1 MCYVSVLFLT
11 SRNSLL
17 TDWFHGDSLQLDE
30 DRLGELVGY
39 RCCRCRRRAIPP
51 CPHSDN
57 YVKPEP
63 EISEQTVATSLLSTM
78 LSSEET
84 FALADQDPLL
94 ASYGIVEPIGE
105 ETRDVDIS
113 ANTASIA
120 PGSNQKLSIR
130 RAQTKISEYLDQAG
144 KPVNEYYI
152 QNTPSGNGNI
162 NFSHMNEI
170 SFSEA
175 DSVDASE
182 LLGWDFSKGTAY
194 AAPPDFTSNHQ
205 QNDTSC
211 GSFVMDEYEPQ
222 TYFSFTELLEA
233 DDTHLDN
240 AFGMATGLQDDVNG
254 TGSFAQ
260 QGVGFDDMSFMVE
273 DGASN
278 MNFPTNGP
286 TPEEVA
292 CLNCMNTQPP
302 PDLRCSVCGLLI
314 HRHCSPWDQG
324 LEPVVSSNWSCG
336 GCRGW
341 Q

>member
-1 MCYVSVLFLT
+1 
-11 SRNSLL
+11 
-17 TDWFHGDSLQLDE
+17 
-30 DRLGELVGY
+30 
-39 RCCRCRRRAIPP
+39 
-51 CPHSDN
+51 
-57 YVKPEP
+57 
-63 EISEQTVATSLLSTM
+63 
-78 LSSEET
+78 
-84 FALADQDPLL
+84 
-94 ASYGIVEPIGE
+94 
-105 ETRDVDIS
+105 
-113 ANTASIA
+113 
-120 PGSNQKLSIR
+120 
-130 RAQTKISEYLDQAG
+130 
-144 KPVNEYYI
+144 
-152 QNTPSGNGNI
+152 
-162 NFSHMNEI
+162 MNEI

-254 TGSFAQ
+254 TGSFVQ
-260 QGVGFDDMSFMVE
+260 QGVGFDDVSFMVE

-292 CLNCMNTQPP
+292 CRNCMNTQPP
-302 PDLRCSVCGLLI
+302 PDLRCSVCGLRI

-324 LEPVVSSNWSCG
+324 VKPVESGNWSCG